1 MTDKLATPGDPPCPD
16 CARAL
21 RLAADASTLMRGL
34 GLLAPN
40 SQEWALRLRR
50 VLTDCP
56 RKCYEAMRAE
66 MEAVM
71 PEWDGVTCG

>member
-1 MTDKLATPGDPPCPD
+1 MTDYVAVPGDPPCLN

-40 SQEWALRLRR
+40 SREWAGRLRD
-50 VLTDCP
+50 VLTTCP

-66 MEAVM
+66 MEQ
-71 PEWDGVTCG
+71 VT

>member
-1 MTDKLATPGDPPCPD
+1 MGDYVHAPGEPPCVS

-40 SQEWALRLRR
+40 SPAWSGRLRD
-50 VLTDCP
+50 VLTNCP
-56 RKCYEAMRAE
+56 EKCYEAMRAE

-71 PEWDGVTCG
+71 RDDVADD